1 MSPQRSVST
10 ISAPVVVLGPWSRGR
25 SYGVLKKS
33 PGRELDR
40 AHETLL
46 GDFALALA
54 SWAKREKG
62 EFVCCFPLGGKGGAA
77 IARVRHMGEEELGPV
92 ALAAVVLVGPEAVAA
107 MGGRLHR
114 LIDQL
119 PDPALPETGDAAVT
133 LDLTRAPT
141 ATPVPDPGL
150 AWADQIVAVNRGAEE
165 VLQAMLEGVV
175 PVEQAPRI
183 DGWATTAALPE
194 NGQFSPAGFFRLMVH
209 EGALP
214 AARPRRATGSVTGGK
229 LTIEETPPPP
239 AWQAWSTLAAAPAT
253 RVAVQAAPWDRSWT
267 ETPAADVV
275 AFAAIAACKRLDA
288 GGRVALLL
296 AVADLAAGSKGALRA
311 GLEGGFTETLAA
323 LVRAAEPAAAAG
335 YIRALSAAPRPL
347 TPAIERG
354 VAAAAASPQVL
365 SRLTEPSLLRL
376 SAGGLLEL
384 LAGDDWVADAKALRA
399 LGEAAVVP
407 LLADAAARAGA
418 SEPARRLA
426 ALLAVAA
433 SDPAWSRTGVAGA
446 VGILAGLAP
455 SPSDRLLAH
464 PDLMAAVLK
473 TAPELWPA
481 VSARAV
487 RPALAQAQG
496 AAEFKRALA
505 AALMAEAFGS
515 AA

>member
-1 MSPQRSVST
+1 MSPQRSAST

-119 PDPALPETGDAAVT
+119 PETGDAAVT

-165 VLQAMLEGVV
+165 VLQALLEGVV

-267 ETPAADVV
+267 EPPAADVV
-275 AFAAIAACKRLDA
+275 AFAALAACKRLDA
-288 GGRVALLL
+288 AGRVALLL
-296 AVADLAAGSKGALRA
+296 GVADIATASKGALRA
-311 GLEGGFTETLAA
+311 GLEGGFNETLAA
-323 LVRAAEPAAAAG
+323 LVRAADPAAAAG

-407 LLADAAARAGA
+407 LLTDAAARAAA

-433 SDPAWSRTGVAGA
+433 SDPAWSRTGVAAA
-446 VGILAGLAP
+446 VRTLADLPP

-473 TAPELWPA
+473 TAPDLWPQ

-487 RPALAQAQG
+487 RPAIAQAQG

-505 AALMAEAFGS
+505 AALMAESFGS